1 LKALEKVCP
10 SPVAEVG
17 VLGEKDEESVDAPS
31 GAFVGGLNIEGVR
44 ALEGSEG
51 GEKIGVARDNGVYL
65 EVAPVSRSTTRR
77 VISVLDEKNSSAPRL
92 GSRLGA
98 GGKMSDW
105 NESAFRGTTKAMG
118 SIVPA
123 DGEAMILYAR
133 AISHSDTLSALLG
146 RKHIPR

>member
-1 LKALEKVCP
+1 LYSCVGADLKALENVWP

-17 VLGEKDEESVDAPS
+17 VLGEKDEESVDAPR
-31 GAFVGGLNIEGVR
+31 GAFVGGLNVEGVT
-44 ALEGSEG
+44 ALESSED
-51 GEKIGVARDNGVYL
+51 GEKAGGTTDNGVYL

-77 VISVLDEKNSSAPRL
+77 VISLLDEKNSSASKL

-105 NESAFRGTTKAMG
+105 NESAFRGTTKAIG

-123 DGEAMILYAR
+123 DGEVVIL
-133 AISHSDTLSALLG
+133 
-146 RKHIPR
+146 